1 MSDFKFN
8 CPHCGQHMSGDD
20 ATQGSQIACPSCQET
35 LTVPAP
41 AASAPVI
48 HADSPALA
56 SAPDARII
64 STSALLSLVCSFGL
78 GAGSIP
84 GIILGHIAK
93 ARIRRNPAIC
103 GKGLATT
110 GLVLGYS
117 FLICTLVF
125 FTVGFVVL
133 NPKQGRQITAKEEA
147 ASTPGTLAARPVD
160 EVKIGD
166 SASESEH
173 GMKARF
179 SAKGTYMDNPVRDA
193 VNGGFISYVLKV
205 DPARP
210 MTLRCKYWGNDN
222 AARRFDILVNDKV
235 IDTQQLEFNDPGRFF
250 SVEYDIPE
258 ILTRGKTEVTI
269 VFQAY
274 PGKKVGG
281 IFGCQML
288 KR

>member
-8 CPHCGQHMSGDD
+8 CPHCGQKTSGDD
-20 ATQGSQIACPSCQET
+20 ALQGSQIACPSCQQT

-41 AASAPVI
+41 AASAPI
-48 HADSPALA
+48 TRADSPASA
-56 SAPDARII
+56 SEPAAKKI
-64 STSALLSLVCSFGL
+64 STSALLSLVCSLGL

-84 GIILGHIAK
+84 GIIFGHIAK
-93 ARIRRNPAIC
+93 ARIRRDPTIH

-110 GLVLGYS
+110 GLALGYS
-117 FLICTLVF
+117 FLIFTLVF

-147 ASTPGTLAARPVD
+147 AISAGTLAARLVD

-179 SAKGTYMDNPVRDA
+179 SGKGAYMNTPVRDA
-193 VNGGFISYVLKV
+193 INGGFISYVLKV
-205 DPARP
+205 DPAMP

-235 IDTQQLEFNDPGRFF
+235 IATQQLEFNDPGRFF
-250 SVEYDIPE
+250 SVEYDIPQT
-258 ILTRGKTEVTI
+258 LTRGKTDVTI

-274 PGKKVGG
+274 HRKKAGG
-281 IFGCQML
+281 IYGCQML